1 MHWVHTDGP
10 ITGVRAFQS
19 QLVPCATADL
29 SSGECCVERSCHTG
43 DDFGE
48 GLWGT
53 GNDIVLPWP
62 AREPLC
68 CTGTVYNIRD
78 VNSIFMYILEEL
90 NVAFV

>member
-1 MHWVHTDGP
+1 MHWVHAVWP

-43 DDFGE
+43 DYSGE
-48 GLWGT
+48 GLWRT
-53 GNDIVLPWP
+53 ENDIVRSWP

-68 CTGTVYNIRD
+68 CTGTVYNTRD
-78 VNSIFMYILEEL
+78 VNSIFMYIWEEL